1 MRIVVHP
8 HYAHVANFVQQLP
21 TLFANEGELLYDK
34 RNKIRRFY
42 VNGEPLIVK
51 KFKRPHIIQRITYTF
66 FKKSKAERA
75 YLYAAKFREQ
85 GFETPHEIAFI
96 EIKSNG
102 LFTDSYFV
110 STECSDP
117 PLMPLLNQ
125 EAFDSQA
132 ATQLAH
138 LLADLHQKGILHG
151 DINLNNILYRIEN
164 GQYQFTLIDTNRSQ
178 FIPSPNFEVCMENL
192 KRLTHNKKLMDYV
205 VREYA
210 RIKEWNPD
218 ECASTVFCY
227 LEAFEAKVQKKRKL
241 QSLLG
246 LKKK

>member
-8 HYAHVANFVQQLP
+8 HYTHVADFVQLLP

-42 VNGEPLIVK
+42 MNGEPIIVK
-51 KFKRPHIIQRITYTF
+51 KFKQPHLIQRITYTF

-75 YLYAAKFREQ
+75 YLYAAKLREQ

-110 STECSDP
+110 STECRDAS
-117 PLMPLLNQ
+117 MKQLLNK
-125 EAFDSQA
+125 EHFEEKPADELA
-132 ATQLAH
+132 AYLAK
-138 LLADLHQKGILHG
+138 LHQKGILHG
-151 DINLNNILYRIEN
+151 DINLSNILYRIED
-164 GQYQFTLIDTNRSQ
+164 GQYFFTLIDTNRSQ
-178 FIPSPNFEVCMENL
+178 FIPSPSVELCIENL
-192 KRLTHNKKLMDYV
+192 KRLTHHKQLLEYV
-205 VREYA
+205 VRKYA
-210 RIKEWNPD
+210 VIRGWSPEICTSK
-218 ECASTVFCY
+218 ALQY
-227 LEAFEAKVQKKRKL
+227 LEAFETKIEKKRKL
-241 QSLLG
+241 HSLLG

>member
-8 HYAHVANFVQQLP
+8 HYTHVADFVQQLP
-21 TLFANEGELLYDK
+21 TLFANKGELLYDK

-42 VNGEPLIVK
+42 VNGEPIIVK

-110 STECSDP
+110 SAECSDP
-117 PLMPLLNQ
+117 SMKQLLNN
-125 EAFDSQA
+125 EHFEEKPANELA
-132 ATQLAH
+132 AYLAE
-138 LLADLHQKGILHG
+138 LHQKGILHG
-151 DINLNNILYRIEN
+151 DINLSNILYRIEN
-164 GQYQFTLIDTNRSQ
+164 GQYLFTLIDINRSQ
-178 FIPSPNFEVCMENL
+178 FIPSASINLCIENL
-192 KRLTHNKKLMDYV
+192 KRLTHHKQLLEYV
-205 VREYA
+205 VRKYA
-210 RIKEWNPD
+210 AIRGWSPD
-218 ECASTVFCY
+218 ICATMALQY